1 MKEISSIQVLKANY
15 FGWCRGENAWL
26 AHVWWCQAWGW
37 RQVGDGGIGIGI
49 LIIINL
55 LYDYI
60 SPTSRSAFFNLSF
73 VWKEGLHD
81 QVPVIATV
89 QLQTPLC
96 FLLSCGRAFGSVAK
110 RYNLSLSTRSKLTK

>member
-1 MKEISSIQVLKANY
+1 MLSC
-15 FGWCRGENAWL
+15 GT
-26 AHVWWCQAWGW
+26 
-37 RQVGDGGIGIGI
+37 GIGIGI

-55 LYDYI
+55 LHDYI
-60 SPTSRSAFFNLSF
+60 FPRSAFFNLSF

-81 QVPVIATV
+81 QVPVIVTV

-110 RYNLSLSTRSKLTK
+110 RYNDFGLHPQLLELEL